1 MDHYN
6 PISSTK
12 SCEHVRTID
21 FSPLQRLWPL
31 CNFSTFLRALTLPYT
46 HHNHRH
52 MLSEQQ
58 QEQRHNGHNGPSQRL
73 HLVTANQKGQMRYSQ
88 QVSIILEVS
97 FFHVLAQ
104 CHCFL
109 KPFALIYAPLN
120 RSPTIRN
127 ETQSLVLLDRDFV
140 DRTHGL
146 QSRNITELCLCCHMH
161 SIHFI
166 NVSIYRSAKRA
177 LSACRVQNSLHL
189 LRLLRNPPNP
199 PKAPKIGTCW
209 NHMEHMEPWSGEIWG
224 NLMRFET
231 CQGPMWGGDA

>member
-1 MDHYN
+1 
-6 PISSTK
+6 
-12 SCEHVRTID
+12 
-21 FSPLQRLWPL
+21 
-31 CNFSTFLRALTLPYT
+31 
-46 HHNHRH
+46 
-52 MLSEQQ
+52 
-58 QEQRHNGHNGPSQRL
+58 
-73 HLVTANQKGQMRYSQ
+73 
-88 QVSIILEVS
+88 
-97 FFHVLAQ
+97 
-104 CHCFL
+104 
-109 KPFALIYAPLN
+109 LN

-127 ETQSLVLLDRDFV
+127 KTQSLVLLDRDFV

-209 NHMEHMEPWSGEIWG
+209 NHMEPYGTIWNHDLAKSEEI
-224 NLMRFET
+224 
-231 CQGPMWGGDA
+231 

>member
-127 ETQSLVLLDRDFV
+127 TKPRSSWPRLRRPDTWLA
-140 DRTHGL
+140 
-146 QSRNITELCLCCHMH
+146 ITEYHGTMPL
-161 SIHFI
+161 
-166 NVSIYRSAKRA
+166 
-177 LSACRVQNSLHL
+177 LSYAFNTFH
-189 LRLLRNPPNP
+189 
-199 PKAPKIGTCW
+199 
-209 NHMEHMEPWSGEIWG
+209 
-224 NLMRFET
+224 
-231 CQGPMWGGDA
+231 